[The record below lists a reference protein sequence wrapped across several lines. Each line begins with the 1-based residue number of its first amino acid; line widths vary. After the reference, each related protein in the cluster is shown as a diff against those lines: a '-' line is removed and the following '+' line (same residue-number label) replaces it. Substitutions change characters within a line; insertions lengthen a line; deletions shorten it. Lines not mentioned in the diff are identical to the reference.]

1 MFIDCL
7 LWAPEIQMLFG
18 LLGLLWY
25 GTHYSS
31 IIVSEKSLEIIKNS
45 TEYNFNNIKDDN
57 SYTYSYDNKI
67 RTLTSLASLP
77 LHQVGVESVEN
88 IISSNTTLFVNKS
101 KSSKIEES
109 EIQKFINQIFHKKPF
124 FNSNIISYSGP
135 FSLVQH
141 LLYWCAIWCFL
152 SAIQVWSVPLNVIQ
166 FSGVFIRDYWT
177 QSISLAL
184 MIFALVYLLVS
195 AQWTIQAKNIHL
207 EYSLLVLLA
216 LFGQHLLCMST
227 DLMSLYVS
235 LELQSFC
242 FVILCSL
249 NYQSLYSIEAGMK
262 YFLLSA
268 FSSGLFLLGIS
279 LIYWTTGLTNCA
291 NLDELLQTTD
301 LKENIVFL
309 IGVWLVS
316 LTLLWKLAAA
326 PLHLWAA
333 DVYQGAWSS
342 VTLLLS
348 TLPKLAILSFWL
360 YQWHPIWSKT
370 FGNIMI
376 WFSGLSMLVGAVGAM
391 GQVHLKRLMAFS
403 SIGHMGILL
412 MPLCTTEGSS
422 SALLSHLFIY
432 FCTSLITWGLIMWPF
447 LRRAGI
453 FPANSNSS
461 TSTPQYLWDFS
472 LLWKTKP
479 IGAWAWA
486 IAMMSLAGLP
496 PVAGFLGKLGIF
508 WWSLNAHQ
516 YPLLAVALL
525 STLISTVYYLRL
537 IRIMYLD
544 KPSQWSH
551 FHKLSDIP
559 AYLISISLILLLILL
574 WYSSPLVLA
583 THLISLA

>member
-31 IIVSEKSLEIIKNS
+31 VIFSERSLKLSVYELNNS
-45 TEYNFNNIKDDN
+45 T
-57 SYTYSYDNKI
+57 
-67 RTLTSLASLP
+67 L
-77 LHQVGVESVEN
+77 
-88 IISSNTTLFVNKS
+88 SSNNFVTLPHSSNSKVKTTASF
-101 KSSKIEES
+101 
-109 EIQKFINQIFHKKPF
+109 
-124 FNSNIISYSGP
+124 SGP
-135 FSLVQH
+135 SNLVQH
-141 LLYWCAIWCFL
+141 LLYWSSTWCFL
-152 SAIQVWSVPLNVIQ
+152 SAAQVWLVPLNGVQ

-184 MIFALVYLLVS
+184 MIFALLYLLIS
-195 AQWTIQAKNIHL
+195 AQWLIQAKSIHL

-216 LFGQHLLCMST
+216 VFGQHLLCMST
-227 DLMSLYVS
+227 DLMSLYIS

-279 LIYWTTGLTNCA
+279 FIYWTTGLTNCT
-291 NLDELLQTTD
+291 NINEFLQTTD
-301 LKENIVFL
+301 LKENIIFL
-309 IGVWLVS
+309 VGVWLVS

-360 YQWHPIWSKT
+360 HQWHPIWSNT
-370 FGNIMI
+370 FGEIMI
-376 WFSGLSMLVGAVGAM
+376 WFSGLSMLIGAIGAM
-391 GQVHLKRLMAFS
+391 GQVHIKRLMAFS

-412 MPLCTTEGSS
+412 MPLCTIEGSS

-447 LRRAGI
+447 VRQSALI
-453 FPANSNSS
+453 IPNSNHLTLSS
-461 TSTPQYLWDFS
+461 TQSSFDKSILKQKQTTKSLSNRPFKLRLSTPNVATQQISTPQYLWDFS
-472 LLWKTKP
+472 LLWKTNQM
-479 IGAWAWA
+479 GAWSWT

-496 PVAGFLGKLGIF
+496 PVAGFLGKLGVF
-508 WWSLNAHQ
+508 WWSLNSYQ
-516 YPLLAVALL
+516 YSLLAVALL

-537 IRIMYLD
+537 IRIMYID
-544 KPSQWSH
+544 KPNQWSH
-551 FHKLSDIP
+551 FHQLSDIP
-559 AYLISISLILLLILL
+559 AYLISVSLIFLLSML
-574 WYSSPLVLA
+574 WYSSPLILV
-583 THLISLA
+583 THLTSLS